1 MPPEADYSQQ
11 LKEPKDLVQATNDK
25 ISALEERITT
35 KHNGLVARM
44 EAVENKSKEALSIAK
59 NNEILINKF

>member
-25 ISALEERITT
+25 ISALERITT
-35 KHNGLVARM
+35 KHSGLVARM
-44 EAVENKSKEALSIAK
+44 EAVENKSKEALNIAK

>member
-11 LKEPKDLVQATNDK
+11 LKEPKDLVPATNDK
-25 ISALEERITT
+25 ISVLEQITT
-35 KHNGLVARM
+35 KHSGLVARM
-44 EAVENKSKEALSIAK
+44 EAVENKSKEALNIAK